1 MRFFIEFWENFRMAL
16 TALITHKLRAFLTT
30 LGIII
35 GVLTIISILSVISG
49 LNKAF
54 YNMISGL
61 GSDVLYVQKVPWA
74 AGMDFFKY
82 RNRKDITKA
91 HALAIQKNAK
101 LLSAVTYSVGTRR
114 NVKFGS
120 ETLKN
125 ISVYGTTD
133 EYEKTAS
140 AYPEYGRFLIDS
152 DIQYRRYVCVLGWE
166 VADKLF
172 KSINPLGQHIKIGGY
187 YFRVIGILEKKGSML
202 GMNMDDI
209 TLIPFGVFRKIYG
222 FRRSLTIEVKVKEE
236 ATLEEAE
243 EELRGIMR
251 RARHL
256 APTDEDDFAINQQ
269 DMFVA
274 MYKQITTTIY
284 VVMIGIASISLLVS
298 GIGIMNIMLV
308 SVTERTR
315 EIGVRKALGARRAD
329 ILTQFLVEA
338 VTFCLL
344 GGIIGILLGFGVG
357 KIVAMTTP
365 LPASV
370 SLWSVMLGLVFTSS
384 VGIFFGLY
392 PAAKA
397 AKLNPIEAL
406 RYE

>member
-1 MRFFIEFWENFRMAL
+1 MAI

-35 GVLTIISILSVISG
+35 GVLTIITISSVISG
-49 LNKAF
+49 LNQVF

-74 AGMDFFKY
+74 SGMMDFLKY
-82 RNRKDITKA
+82 RNRKDITEA
-91 HALAIQKNAK
+91 HALEIQKNAK
-101 LLSAVTYSVGTRR
+101 LVAAVTYTVGTRR

-120 ETLKN
+120 ETLKR
-125 ISVYGTTD
+125 IQVTGTTND
-133 EYEKTAS
+133 YEHTAN

-172 KSINPLGQHIKIGGY
+172 KSVNPLGQHIKIGGY

-209 TLIPFGVFRKIYG
+209 TIIPFGVFRKLYG
-222 FRRSLTIEVKVKEE
+222 FRRSLTIQIKVKET

-243 EELRGIMR
+243 DELRGIMR
-251 RARHL
+251 RARRL
-256 APTDEDDFAINQQ
+256 SPTDEDDFAINQQ
-269 DMFVA
+269 DMFSE
-274 MYKQITTTIY
+274 MYKSLTTVLYI
-284 VVMIGIASISLLVS
+284 VFVGIGSIALLVG

-308 SVTERTR
+308 SVTERTQ
-315 EIGVRKALGARRAD
+315 EIGVRKALGARRLD

-338 VTFCLL
+338 VTICLL
-344 GGIIGILLGFGVG
+344 GGIIGILLGFGIG